1 MAMDII
7 KRFDKD
13 VNGNVIL
20 YKIVGVNTDD
30 KGNVYFFIRVGVPRS
45 DRKKEYTFKL
55 TLEEVYLF
63 KEFFEEALKEMTKI
77 RLEESKPKKVTQQK
91 PQHQQTQQTQ
101 QQEELFESV
110 DITDKVEKEVIDF

>member
-13 VNGNVIL
+13 VNGNVVL

-30 KGNVYFFIRVGVPRS
+30 KGNVYFSIRVGVPRS
-45 DRKKEYTFKL
+45 DRKREYTFKL